1 MSDVKSLRLRFT
13 LLSLITALG
22 NAYRWRNQI
31 LIDFNVEA
39 YRLLAKYARIILEFG
54 ALHKN

>member
-13 LLSLITALG
+13 LLSLVTALG
-22 NAYRWRNQI
+22 NAYRWRNLI

-39 YRLLAKYARIILEFG
+39 YRLLTKYARIILEFG